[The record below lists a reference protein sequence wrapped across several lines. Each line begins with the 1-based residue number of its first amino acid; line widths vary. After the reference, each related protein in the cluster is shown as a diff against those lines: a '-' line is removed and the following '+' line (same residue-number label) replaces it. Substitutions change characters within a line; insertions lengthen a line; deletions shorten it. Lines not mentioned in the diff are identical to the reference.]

1 MLRSYVG
8 RVFCSPIFFFS
19 SHLTALA
26 TALKR
31 FRRQQER
38 ETSHLSTIME
48 GAEVDSAFY
57 RHAIHVQDYPKQ
69 NIILHLT
76 GGGFFAHT
84 LAGDLPYLLDWS
96 RYTKSVIICPEYALL
111 PEHRYPSAIDQ
122 TSNIYSSIVSG
133 EAAPLLGFRPKHLI
147 VTGEAAGGNLAAA
160 LCVKIC
166 MQKLLA
172 DEALDDKAFDG
183 ALPTGEMQ
191 YEGASR
197 LKQQKTPPV
206 RIPDGL
212 MLSCPMLD
220 MSLELTP
227 SRVRGTNDPVLPSGL
242 LETISDSYLPPGA
255 NMDKTDPLASPF
267 YANDEILRLFP
278 PTLICS
284 TDDDPL
290 LDDSVDFNARLK
302 RSGVESD
309 LRAAHHMPHAFWGL
323 SSAGFPEAKQVMVEC
338 SSWLQ
343 MHM

>member
-1 MLRSYVG
+1 MLTH
-8 RVFCSPIFFFS
+8 FFFP

-48 GAEVDSAFY
+48 GAEDSAFN
-57 RHAIHVQDYPKQ
+57 RHAVHVQDYPKQ

-133 EAAPLLGFRPKHLI
+133 EAGPLLGFRPKHLI

-172 DEALDDKAFDG
+172 DEVLDDKAFDG

-197 LKQQKTPPV
+197 LKQQKTPPL

-242 LETISDSYLPPGA
+242 LQTISDSYLPPGA
-255 NMDKTDPLASPF
+255 NMDMDKTDPLASPF